1 MLLPLLLALSLPA
14 AYALPW
20 TATIGADLGVNDPYV
35 VRRGARAAA
44 ELAPVDWFRVG
55 ASAAWYPN
63 LDQADYTQATRD
75 LLELNVAPD
84 ISRITAA
91 GQLYGVVMPL
101 HVTYR
106 SVRTSIGAEA
116 GVALV
121 STTDD
126 LALIR
131 AEDDPDFVATEHERH
146 PAAVLGVRGEAVIGS
161 TVLQVRVTR
170 TSYRELVGGETRE
183 DKTPIFIG
191 IDLGLRFSGRAA
203 EP

>member
-44 ELAPVDWFRVG
+44 AHAPGPVVRRR
-55 ASAAWYPN
+55 AAAAGFPH
-63 LDQADYTQATRD
+63 QVPAADPPAPRARR
-75 LLELNVAPD
+75 ELNVAPD